1 MVRILRL
8 VKIWKNILYKLKEAK
23 PKINF
28 QRLSAFFPQ
37 NFASVSS
44 LPPPLSIKNQPSIND
59 AKIHPKNG
67 VVNSRQNGEM
77 EEEDQDL
84 KESRV
89 GKKLSELTT
98 KRVVVLVM
106 ILIFIVPLFSAD
118 YFFDKDKAHIIIIQQ
133 IAAFPSSL
141 SNQNN
146 QTIQVFLLENKNF
159 RIA

>member
-28 QRLSAFFPQ
+28 QRLSAYFPA
-37 NFASVSS
+37 NLSSTSS
-44 LPPPLSIKNQPSIND
+44 LPPPSSIKNQLSIND
-59 AKIHPKNG
+59 TKIHPKNG
-67 VVNSRQNGEM
+67 VVNMNSRQNGEM

-141 SNQNN
+141 SDQNN
-146 QTIQVFLLENKNF
+146 QTIKVFHIKNKKY
-159 RIA
+159 

>member
-1 MVRILRL
+1 M
-8 VKIWKNILYKLKEAK
+8 KEAK
-23 PKINF
+23 PKINLP
-28 QRLSAFFPQ
+28 RLSAYLPA
-37 NFASVSS
+37 NPTSASS
-44 LPPPLSIKNQPSIND
+44 LPHSLSIKNQLTFND
-59 AKIHPKNG
+59 PKIHPKNG
-67 VVNSRQNGEM
+67 TSNISIRQGGEM

-118 YFFDKDKAHIIIIQQ
+118 YFFDKDKAHIIIIEQ

-141 SNQNN
+141 SDQNK
-146 QTIQVFLLENKNF
+146 QMIKVINKEKKF
-159 RIA
+159 KKK